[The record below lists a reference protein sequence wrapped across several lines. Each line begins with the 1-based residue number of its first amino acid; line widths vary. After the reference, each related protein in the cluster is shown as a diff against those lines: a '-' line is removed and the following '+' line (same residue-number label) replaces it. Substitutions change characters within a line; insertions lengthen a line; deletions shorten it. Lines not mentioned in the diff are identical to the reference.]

1 MKTSNKVLYNQYI
14 ARWGLYFMLPS
25 IALLFLF
32 QLFPIVYSLFIS
44 FHEYDIL
51 SPPKFIGLKNF
62 LSLKNDPLFISSV
75 NITITYVFY
84 TIVPV
89 IGLSFFIAW
98 SLTKIRNGRGV
109 WRSLIFI
116 PTILPL
122 VSVALVWQLL
132 FNFRGPINEGLAF
145 FELEPISW
153 LANSNYAPW
162 SMIIM
167 SWWHATSYY
176 TIIFLAGFL
185 SIPRSYYEA
194 ARVEGASGFEVLRYI
209 TLPLMKPTITL
220 VIVLSSINGLKTF
233 AFQQIIT
240 DGGPAD
246 STLILTLLIF
256 KTSFSYLKMG
266 LASTY
271 SIILFSGILIISLI
285 QIWLL
290 KDNNA

>member
-1 MKTSNKVLYNQYI
+1 
-14 ARWGLYFMLPS
+14 
-25 IALLFLF
+25 
-32 QLFPIVYSLFIS
+32 
-44 FHEYDIL
+44 
-51 SPPKFIGLKNF
+51 
-62 LSLKNDPLFISSV
+62 
-75 NITITYVFY
+75 
-84 TIVPV
+84 
-89 IGLSFFIAW
+89 
-98 SLTKIRNGRGV
+98 
-109 WRSLIFI
+109 
-116 PTILPL
+116 
-122 VSVALVWQLL
+122 
-132 FNFRGPINEGLAF
+132 
-145 FELEPISW
+145 
-153 LANSNYAPW
+153 
-162 SMIIM
+162 MIIM

-194 ARVEGASGFEVLRYI
+194 ARVEGASGFQVLRYI

>member
-1 MKTSNKVLYNQYI
+1 MQTSNKTLYNQYI

-75 NITITYVFY
+75 TITITYVFY

-116 PTILPL
+116 PTKLPL

-132 FNFRGPINEGLAF
+132 FNFRGPINAGLAF

-194 ARVEGASGFEVLRYI
+194 ARVEGANGFEVLRYI

>member
-1 MKTSNKVLYNQYI
+1 MRVKQKVLYNQNI

-25 IALLFLF
+25 IFLLCLF

-44 FHEYDIL
+44 FHKFDIL
-51 SPPKFIGLKNF
+51 SPPEFIGLKNY
-62 LSLKNDPLFISSV
+62 LSLTNDPLFIRSV
-75 NITITYVFY
+75 GITISYVFY
-84 TIVPV
+84 TIIPV

-98 SLTKIRNGRGV
+98 SLTKISKRRGV

-116 PTILPL
+116 PSILPL

-132 FNFRGPINEGLAF
+132 FNFRGPINETIIL
-145 FELEPISW
+145 FESEPINW
-153 LANSNYAPW
+153 LASSNYAPW
-162 SMIIM
+162 AMIIM

-185 SIPRSYYEA
+185 SIPKVYYEA
-194 ARVEGASGFEVLRYI
+194 AKAEGANGFEILRFI

-271 SIILFSGILIISLI
+271 SVVLFLGILLISLI

-290 KDNNA
+290 RDNNA

>member
-1 MKTSNKVLYNQYI
+1 MKISNKVLYNQYI

-75 NITITYVFY
+75 SITITYVFY

-132 FNFRGPINEGLAF
+132 FNFRGPINEGLEF

-194 ARVEGASGFEVLRYI
+194 ARVEGANGFEVLRYI

>member
-25 IALLFLF
+25 MAFLFLF
-32 QLFPIVYSLFIS
+32 QLFPIIYSLFIS

-62 LSLKNDPLFISSV
+62 LSLKNDPLFLKSV
-75 NITITYVFY
+75 GITFTYVFY

-89 IGLSFFIAW
+89 IGLSFFVAW
-98 SLTKIRNGRGV
+98 SLTKIGKNRGL
-109 WRSLIFI
+109 WRSLIFV
-116 PTILPL
+116 PSILPL

-132 FNFRGPINEGLAF
+132 FNFRGPINESLI
-145 FELEPISW
+145 LLDNEPVSW
-153 LANSNYAPW
+153 LASSNYAPW

-185 SIPRSYYEA
+185 SIPKVYYEA
-194 ARVEGASGFEVLRYI
+194 ARVEGANGFEVLRHI

-271 SIILFSGILIISLI
+271 SIILFSGILLISLV

-290 KDNNA
+290 RENNA

>member
-1 MKTSNKVLYNQYI
+1 
-14 ARWGLYFMLPS
+14 
-25 IALLFLF
+25 
-32 QLFPIVYSLFIS
+32 
-44 FHEYDIL
+44 
-51 SPPKFIGLKNF
+51 
-62 LSLKNDPLFISSV
+62 
-75 NITITYVFY
+75 
-84 TIVPV
+84 
-89 IGLSFFIAW
+89 
-98 SLTKIRNGRGV
+98 
-109 WRSLIFI
+109 
-116 PTILPL
+116 
-122 VSVALVWQLL
+122 
-132 FNFRGPINEGLAF
+132 
-145 FELEPISW
+145 
-153 LANSNYAPW
+153 
-162 SMIIM
+162 MIIM

-194 ARVEGASGFEVLRYI
+194 ARVEGANGFEVLRYI

>member
-75 NITITYVFY
+75 SITITYVFY

-132 FNFRGPINEGLAF
+132 FNFRGPINEGLEF

-194 ARVEGASGFEVLRYI
+194 ARVEGANGFEVLRYI

>member
-62 LSLKNDPLFISSV
+62 LSLKNDPLFLKSV
-75 NITITYVFY
+75 GITFTYVFY

-89 IGLSFFIAW
+89 IGLSFFVAW
-98 SLTKIRNGRGV
+98 SLTKIGKNRGL
-109 WRSLIFI
+109 WRSLIFV
-116 PTILPL
+116 PSILPL

-132 FNFRGPINEGLAF
+132 FNFRGPINESLI
-145 FELEPISW
+145 LLDNEPVSW
-153 LANSNYAPW
+153 LASSNYAPW

-185 SIPRSYYEA
+185 SIPKVYYEA
-194 ARVEGASGFEVLRYI
+194 ARVEGANGFEVLRHI

-271 SIILFSGILIISLI
+271 SIILFSGILLISLI

-290 KDNNA
+290 RENNA

>member
-75 NITITYVFY
+75 SITITYVFY

-132 FNFRGPINEGLAF
+132 FNFRGPINEGLEF